1 MVQRFWPSGVLM
13 AFREVDLNDVAG
25 NFDAFLIDQFGVLLN
40 GPDVYPGAA
49 EALAK
54 LAGLGKP
61 ILLLSNSGKRSA
73 PNEKRLAQRGFA
85 RDAYL
90 GVLSSGEAAHFALQ
104 EAVGKTLP
112 QGARVFLIARDEDR
126 SAIDGLDLS
135 LTDHMEAADLLLIAG
150 SEAEQYPLEHYEALL
165 KIAAA
170 SGVPCWC
177 TNPDK
182 TMLTIDGPLYGAGRI
197 AMLYEELGGQVEWF
211 GKPHPPI
218 YQIALKKLGNPLP
231 SKVLC
236 IGDSPEH
243 DILGGQDAGCVTALV
258 RTGIHAGETIADLQA
273 ICAKH
278 KTKPDFLLPRF
289 AF

>member
-1 MVQRFWPSGVLM
+1 M
-13 AFREVDLNDVAG
+13 AFREVELKDVAE

-40 GPDVYPGAA
+40 GPDIYPGAP

-73 PNEKRLAQRGFA
+73 PNEQRLAQRGFA
-85 RDAYL
+85 RDAFL

-104 EAVGKTLP
+104 EAIGNTLP
-112 QGARVFLIARDEDR
+112 KGARVFLIARDEDR

-135 LTDHMEAADLLLIAG
+135 LTDQMDEADLLLIAG
-150 SEAEQYPLEHYEALL
+150 SEAEQYELEHYEALL
-165 KIAAA
+165 KIAAERL
-170 SGVPCWC
+170 VPCWC

-182 TMLTIDGPLYGAGRI
+182 TMLTKAGPMYGAGRI
-197 AMLYEELGGQVEWF
+197 AELYEELGGQVEWF

-218 YQIALKKLGNPLP
+218 YQIALKKLGDPLP

-243 DILGGQDAGCVTALV
+243 DIRGGQDAGCVAALV
-258 RTGIHAGETIADLQA
+258 RTGIHEGETLAGLEA
-273 ICAKH
+273 ICARYKAR
-278 KTKPDFLLPRF
+278 PDFLLSRF